1 MESLNKLESK
11 ESVELFVSTCKALI
25 KDGVEEVSRELSNV
39 SLDGKSYKLRISI
52 SAIDLED
59 I

>member
-11 ESVELFVSTCKALI
+11 EAVELFVSTCKALI
-25 KDGVEEVSRELSNV
+25 KDGVEEVSKELSDV
-39 SLDGKSYKLRISI
+39 HLDGKRYNFRISI